1 MNMRVFLDVS
11 PCSLFGIDVSKVPT
25 VSIIRA
31 MNNRI
36 TFGRASQVA
45 ADDVFFYE
53 NESFLG
59 CISV

>member
-1 MNMRVFLDVS
+1 MKMRVFLDVS
-11 PCSLFGIDVSKVPT
+11 PCSLGVDVSKVPT

-45 ADDVFFYE
+45 ADDVSFYE
-53 NESFLG
+53 DESFIG